1 MAETEAEQELD
12 LDQMWIKAQVEFQR
26 MFPGRDP
33 RYLPVLRVE
42 DVIGMISQKKEA
54 DEKAGAKYR
63 VAKDVLNKTLKCIQN
78 LGALAIQG
86 ASMVSPL
93 FALLQTAIDLH
104 DSPSNS
110 ITA

>member
-1 MAETEAEQELD
+1 MAETDAERELD
-12 LDQMWIKAQVEFQR
+12 LDQMWVNAQVEFQK

-33 RYLPVLRVE
+33 RHLPLLRIE
-42 DVIGMISQKKEA
+42 DVTGLINQKKEA

-78 LGALAIQG
+78 LGALAVQG

-93 FALLQTAIDLH
+93 FASRHTAIDCQ
-104 DSPSNS
+104 
-110 ITA
+110 